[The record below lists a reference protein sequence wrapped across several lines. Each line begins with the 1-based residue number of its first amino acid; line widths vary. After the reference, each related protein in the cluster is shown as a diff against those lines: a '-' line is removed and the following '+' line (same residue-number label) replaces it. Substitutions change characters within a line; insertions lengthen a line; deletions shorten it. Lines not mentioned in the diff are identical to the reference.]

1 MGQRGPAPSPTA
13 INRVRGFPG
22 KRAPSK
28 LEPNPEA
35 VRPVMPG
42 HLDEAAKAEWE
53 RVCPMLERMKVL
65 TEADGI
71 ALANLCIDY
80 SLLQKAQE
88 SLAKTGLLTNTEQT
102 GMIHLN
108 PLLALVA
115 TTTDRVAR
123 ALQQFGMTPSSRT
136 RVNTVSATTKAD
148 DPWAKL
154 GS

>member
-1 MGQRGPAPSPTA
+1 MGQRGPTPTPTE
-13 INRVRGFPG
+13 ISRVRGFPG

-28 LEPNPEA
+28 LEPKPQMGRPE
-35 VRPVMPG
+35 MPA
-42 HLDEAAKAEWE
+42 HLDELAKLEWE
-53 RVCPMLERMKVL
+53 RLCPLLERMRVL

-88 SLAKTGLLTNTEQT
+88 SLAKTGLLTKTERT

-123 ALQQFGMTPSSRT
+123 ALREFGMTPSSRT
-136 RVNTVSATTKAD
+136 RVNTVGAKAKGD
-148 DPWAKL
+148 DPWARY
-154 GS
+154 G